1 MFIMV
6 LVQTTQSIIIHIV
19 YSTTHLIHLSAH
31 INSVD
36 KRQTARQTPNA
47 VLVLKMMMMRR

>member
-6 LVQTTQSIIIHIV
+6 LVQTTQPIIIHIV